1 MIFSNVSRFIR
12 EADHKA
18 RHHEARNHDEAVEAA
33 TVCGLLNWDGGFD
46 IWLADL
52 PLSMKSQAYVVRLVL
67 G

>member
-1 MIFSNVSRFIR
+1 M
-12 EADHKA
+12 KLGTMTKLLKP
-18 RHHEARNHDEAVEAA
+18 A